1 MAIAGLTAPLMA
13 ASLIADRRAAAPCCP
28 PAGWRFPLLRHG
40 TIGAFLNTAATS
52 SAMTLAA
59 LYLQRTRHDSPLAA
73 AVTLGAVQPCRGRR
87 PSHRH
92 ARPAPDRGPMV
103 TDGATFRPN

>member
-1 MAIAGLTAPLMA
+1 MAIAGLTAPLTA

-28 PAGWRFPLLRHG
+28 PAVWRFPLLRHG

-59 LYLQRTRHDSPLAA
+59 LYLQGTRHDSPLAA
-73 AVTLGAVQPCRGRR
+73 AVMLVPFSLAVVAGSAIATPALHRIGALW
-87 PSHRH
+87 
-92 ARPAPDRGPMV
+92 
-103 TDGATFRPN
+103 